1 MMCGFLT
8 YTIAPC
14 MKIFN
19 ANYIFKMMCGFWI
32 YSIARI
38 YLKFSSNSYPAKQ
51 HWLLILSCQYC
62 LILHLE
68 DFHLLS
74 MYVLIHITFCNIS
87 WPTSLES
94 YNYVLYNFKI
104 KHFLFPQL
112 IILCYLFMITYFF
125 SILTAFT
132 RAISFNF
139 TSFSSSDS

>member
-1 MMCGFLT
+1 MCGFLT

-74 MYVLIHITFCNIS
+74 MYVLIHITICNIS
-87 WPTSLES
+87 WPTSLENS
-94 YNYVLYNFKI
+94 NHGCIQLQDQTFPVSRAYKPLLSLYD
-104 KHFLFPQL
+104 HLFLFYINPIYKCYFLQL
-112 IILCYLFMITYFF
+112 H
-125 SILTAFT
+125 
-132 RAISFNF
+132 
-139 TSFSSSDS
+139 